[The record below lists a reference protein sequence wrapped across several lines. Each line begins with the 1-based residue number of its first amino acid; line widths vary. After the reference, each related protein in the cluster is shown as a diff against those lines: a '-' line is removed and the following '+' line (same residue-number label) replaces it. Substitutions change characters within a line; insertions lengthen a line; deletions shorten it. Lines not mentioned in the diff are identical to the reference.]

1 MKKTNNTD
9 LFLSGI
15 LGLGACF
22 TMAIVE
28 VHTAHEVRRARGY
41 DLVVPVVE
49 AEVEV
54 EEEVEVEV
62 EEITLPDPCESEYV
76 TCLDEDE

>member
-1 MKKTNNTD
+1 MKKTDNTA
-9 LFLSGI
+9 LFLSGL

-41 DLVVPVVE
+41 DPLPPIVE
-49 AEVEV
+49 EVEVEV
-54 EEEVEVEV
+54 EEEVEEA
-62 EEITLPDPCESEYV
+62 EEETLPDSCESEYV
-76 TCLDEDE
+76 TCDE